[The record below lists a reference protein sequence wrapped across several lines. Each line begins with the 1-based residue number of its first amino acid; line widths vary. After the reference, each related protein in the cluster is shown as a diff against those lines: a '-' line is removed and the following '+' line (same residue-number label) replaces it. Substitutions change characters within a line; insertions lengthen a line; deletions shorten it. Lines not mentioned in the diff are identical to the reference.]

1 MTETD
6 IRACPFHATDF
17 AADALDLDPKYEELR
32 RDGTLA
38 RITMPHGGDAWLATR
53 HADVRTVFS
62 DPRFSRAATVGKDV
76 PRASPLIQQPES
88 LLSMDPPEHSRLRRL
103 AGNAFSA
110 RRTAALTPR
119 IEQLTDGL
127 VDDIVQAGPP
137 ADLAG
142 ALAWPLA
149 IGVIC
154 ETLGVPYEDRDTFR
168 TWTDQMM
175 ALTVTD
181 PTTIQ
186 SARDNLDAYLSDL
199 IAQRRTE
206 GAPTDLL
213 GELVAARDGDDRL
226 TDGELTIY
234 AVDILAAGHETTAN
248 LLGNFVY
255 LLLSNRELWEALV
268 ADPGLV
274 PGAVEELLRYVPLTA
289 STSIGAFSRVATRDV
304 ELAGQLVKAGE
315 AVVGQ
320 LDSANRDATVFTEPD
335 HLDFRRADVPHVAF
349 GHGPHYCPGAPLAR
363 AELRAAVGTIVR
375 RLPGLRLAVPAGE
388 VEWKTNRVMRGVR
401 ELPVLW

>member
-6 IRACPFHATDF
+6 LRACPFHAGDF
-17 AADALDLDPKYEELR
+17 AADALDLDPKYARLR

-38 RITMPHGGDAWLATR
+38 RVTMPHGGDAWLATR

-88 LLSMDPPEHSRLRRL
+88 LLSMDPPAHTRLRRL

-110 RRTAALTPR
+110 RRTAALIPR
-119 IEQLTDGL
+119 IEQLADEL
-127 VDDIVQAGPP
+127 VDDIVKAGPP

-154 ETLGVPYEDRDTFR
+154 ETLGVPYEDRDRFR

-199 IAQRRTE
+199 IARRRTE
-206 GAPTDLL
+206 DAPSDLL

-226 TDGELTIY
+226 SDGELTIY

-248 LLGNFVY
+248 QLGNFVY
-255 LLLSNRELWEALV
+255 LLLSRRDLWTALV

-289 STSIGAFSRVATRDV
+289 STSIGAFARIATEDV
-304 ELAGQLVKAGE
+304 ELAGQLVRAGE

-320 LDSANRDATVFTEPD
+320 LDSANRDATVFADPD

-363 AELRAAVGTIVR
+363 AELRAALGTLVR
-375 RLPGLRLAVPAGE
+375 RLPGLRLAVPADE

>member
-1 MTETD
+1 MTEVQ
-6 IRACPFHATDF
+6 ACPFHATDF
-17 AADALDLDPKYEELR
+17 SAAALDLDPKYAELR
-32 RDGTLA
+32 HDGTLA

-119 IEQLTDGL
+119 IEELTEEL
-127 VDDIVQAGPP
+127 VDELVKAGPP
-137 ADLAG
+137 ADLAAG
-142 ALAWPLA
+142 LAWPLA

-154 ETLGVPYEDRDTFR
+154 ETLGVPYEDRDRFR
-168 TWTDQMM
+168 AWTDQMM

-181 PTTIQ
+181 PSTIQ
-186 SARDNLDAYLSDL
+186 AARDNLDAYLADL

-206 GAPTDLL
+206 SEPTDLL
-213 GELVAARDGDDRL
+213 GELVAARDGEDRL

-248 LLGNFVY
+248 QLGNFVY
-255 LLLSNRELWEALV
+255 LLLSDRRLWETLV

-274 PGAVEELLRYVPLTA
+274 PGAVEELLRFVPLTA
-289 STSIGAFSRVATRDV
+289 STSIGAFSRVATEDV
-304 ELAGQLVKAGE
+304 ELAGQLVREGE

-320 LDSANRDATVFTEPD
+320 LDSANRDATVFAEPD
-335 HLDFRRADVPHVAF
+335 EIDFRRVDVPHVAF

-363 AELRAAVGTIVR
+363 AELRAAVGTLVR
-375 RLPGLRLAVPAGE
+375 RLPGLRLDVRPE
-388 VEWKTNRVMRGVR
+388 DVVWKDNRVMRGVR
-401 ELPVLW
+401 ELPVRW